1 MCIHQIL
8 AHITFHICIS
18 TMCFVIISAGEN
30 FFHVQYYRITKM
42 YSNALRM
49 QSQSKDGIAL
59 PMIGQLEANAIAHN
73 SCMAISC

>member
-1 MCIHQIL
+1 
-8 AHITFHICIS
+8 
-18 TMCFVIISAGEN
+18 
-30 FFHVQYYRITKM
+30 M

-73 SCMAISC
+73 SCMAIIC